1 MCVYK
6 ADNNQKFTTM
16 KKIITFTTLCLIG
29 VASLSAITL
38 DDFFTKCKSFKNAE
52 YRNVPSH
59 KFQSRY
65 DGISSIEVVEV
76 EDYSRKVRK
85 QVNELIGQIKL
96 DKEELILKSSEDDD
110 KMRMYLE
117 NNGDNSL
124 LYIIEYDNDECEI
137 IKAKGSTDA
146 LLKFARHND

>member
-1 MCVYK
+1 
-6 ADNNQKFTTM
+6 M
-16 KKIITFTTLCLIG
+16 KKIITFSTLCLIG

-52 YRNVPSH
+52 YRNVPNH

-85 QVNELIGQIKL
+85 QVNELVGQIKL
-96 DKEELILKSSEDDD
+96 NKE
-110 KMRMYLE
+110 
-117 NNGDNSL
+117 
-124 LYIIEYDNDECEI
+124 
-137 IKAKGSTDA
+137 
-146 LLKFARHND
+146 